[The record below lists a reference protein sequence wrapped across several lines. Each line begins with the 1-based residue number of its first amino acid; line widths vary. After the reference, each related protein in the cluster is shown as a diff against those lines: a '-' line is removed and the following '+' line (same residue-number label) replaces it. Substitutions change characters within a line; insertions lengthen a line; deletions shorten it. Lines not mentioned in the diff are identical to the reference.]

1 MFQKVNLLWKIA
13 VNSVGCVLVIFLFVA
28 DTKIIFGYN
37 FSSFKIGKMVADT
50 VNLIMVIRLN
60 NVNGKLA

>member
-1 MFQKVNLLWKIA
+1 MA

-28 DTKIIFGYN
+28 DIKIICGYN
-37 FSSFKIGKMVADT
+37 FSSFKIGKMVADM

>member
-28 DTKIIFGYN
+28 DIKIICGYN
-37 FSSFKIGKMVADT
+37 FSFFKIGKMVADM